1 MLLVKLY
8 PSVVVLSLLLV
19 VTCWSFVMLE
29 SPCNTVDNSN
39 DNTLPVVGKVSVD
52 GGFVGKTVV
61 TSGVAERLEEV
72 TRDVVVVGS
81 AREPSLEES
90 VVGWAAIIFTTRKWA
105 DDCFT

>member
-8 PSVVVLSLLLV
+8 PSVVILSPLLLV
-19 VTCWSFVMLE
+19 TCGSFVILE

-39 DNTLPVVGKVSVD
+39 DNTLPVVGMVSVA
-52 GGFVGKTVV
+52 GGSVGKTVV
-61 TSGVAERLEEV
+61 TSGVAKRLVEV

-81 AREPSLEES
+81 AWEPSLEES
-90 VVGWAAIIFTTRKWA
+90 VDGWAAIIFTTRKWA